1 MTPVPVEA
9 VARAAVAGAL
19 GKQSGTIDGN
29 AAIAA
34 AGAQ

>member
-19 GKQSGTIDGN
+19 GKKSGKVDGN
-29 AAIAA
+29 AAIIT
-34 AGAQ
+34 AGS